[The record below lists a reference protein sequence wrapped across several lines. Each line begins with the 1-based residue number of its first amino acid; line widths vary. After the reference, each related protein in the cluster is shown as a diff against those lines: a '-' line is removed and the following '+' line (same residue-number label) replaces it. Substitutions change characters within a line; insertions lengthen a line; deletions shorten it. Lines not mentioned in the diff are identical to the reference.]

1 MSQLKHEFQARVP
14 SFNFVYNK
22 LQCFQRFLRRKKKH
36 KEFIL
41 VLNLVEISKEFLSFI
56 DLKITETRLTTIQ
69 IPFVSFEYKQFVRS
83 IRATRARKDF
93 KLCAHLLSIYE
104 YLVNQSISVVVLRA
118 CIRFK

>member
-1 MSQLKHEFQARVP
+1 MFSTIFEA
-14 SFNFVYNK
+14 
-22 LQCFQRFLRRKKKH
+22 KKKY

-69 IPFVSFEYKQFVRS
+69 SPFVTFEYKHFVRS
-83 IRATRARKDF
+83 IRATCALEDF

-104 YLVNQSISVVVLRA
+104 YLVNQSISVVVLCAYALNKCMTMRPA
-118 CIRFK
+118 TLN